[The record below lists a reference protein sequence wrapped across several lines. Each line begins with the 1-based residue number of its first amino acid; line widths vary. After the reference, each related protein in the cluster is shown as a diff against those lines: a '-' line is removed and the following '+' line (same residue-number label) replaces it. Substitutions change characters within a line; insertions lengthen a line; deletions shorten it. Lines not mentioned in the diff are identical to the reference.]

1 MKQNTFIKPLILLLF
16 FSIESLYTQNINLII
31 SSVNKKEATILNKIK
46 YQKKHIDS
54 TSINFEIN
62 KISKYLKK
70 IGYFTNTID
79 SLVKTKN
86 NYSAYFSLNEKIN
99 QSEIYVKLEDQYL
112 FNDFEITNNT
122 IAITIEKLQSILLNI
137 SKKIDLE
144 GKSFSK
150 IQLKNIIIRD
160 KKLFAELSIETSSK
174 RIINKV
180 VVKGYD
186 DFPKSFLK
194 NHFNIR
200 ANSVFNE
207 KKIKS
212 ISEISKNLQFVSEIK
227 TPEVLFTKDSTFLY
241 LYLKKRKNNSF
252 DGLINFATKENG
264 DLLLNGNIDLELN
277 NILNTGEKFKLF
289 WNKIADERQ
298 EFEIALKTPY
308 IFNSKITPEL
318 SFSIYKQDSTFLNTK
333 FDSKIF
339 YNLNT
344 KIKFALTYNSESS
357 INLDKR
363 IENNIENFSN
373 YFLGFQFEF
382 VVPKNDFFFNDKILL
397 KINPSIG
404 ERNLNSNS
412 TNQIKIETTASYIW
426 ELNSRNSIYI
436 KNTNG
441 FLKSNTYLNN
451 ELFRIGGP
459 KSIRGFNEQSIF
471 VNQYNILN
479 LEYRFLT
486 SEKSYLYTITDFA
499 KTVTLE
505 NTKNLTS
512 LGLGFLFINKNSLIN
527 ISSSIGR
534 NEGEKFDFKKAKLLV
549 SWKKFF

>member
-16 FSIESLYTQNINLII
+16 FSIESLYTQRINLKI
-31 SSVNKKEATILNKIK
+31 SSVNKNEVTILNKIK

-62 KISKYLKK
+62 KISKYLKN

-99 QSEIYVKLEDQYL
+99 QSEIYVKLKDQYL
-112 FNDFEITNNT
+112 FNGFEFTNNT
-122 IAITIEKLQSILLNI
+122 INITIEKLQSILLNI

-150 IQLKNIIIRD
+150 IQLKNIKIKD
-160 KKLFAELSIETSSK
+160 KKLFAELSIEASSK

-373 YFLGFQFEF
+373 YFIGFQFEF
-382 VVPKNDFFFNDKILL
+382 VVPKNDFFFNNKILL

>member
-1 MKQNTFIKPLILLLF
+1 LKQNTFIKPLILLLF
-16 FSIESLYTQNINLII
+16 FSIESLYTQKINLKI
-31 SSVNKKEATILNKIK
+31 SSVNKNEVTILNKIK

-99 QSEIYVKLEDQYL
+99 QSEIYVKLKDQYL
-112 FNDFEITNNT
+112 FNGFEFTNNT
-122 IAITIEKLQSILLNI
+122 INITIEKLQSILLNI

-150 IQLKNIIIRD
+150 IQLKNIKIKD
-160 KKLFAELSIETSSK
+160 KKLFAELSIEASSK

-207 KKIKS
+207 KKIKN

-289 WNKIADERQ
+289 WNKIEDERQ

-373 YFLGFQFEF
+373 YFIGFQFEF

-471 VNQYNILN
+471 VDQYIMIN
-479 LEYRFLT
+479 LEYRFFT

-499 KTVTLE
+499 KTATLE
-505 NTKNLTS
+505 NTKNLNS

-527 ISSSIGR
+527 INSSIAR
-534 NEGEKFDFKKAKLLV
+534 NEGDKFDFKNAKLLV
-549 SWKKFF
+549 NWKTFF

>member
-1 MKQNTFIKPLILLLF
+1 LKQNTFIKPLILLLF
-16 FSIESLYTQNINLII
+16 FSIESLYTQNINLKI
-31 SSVNKKEATILNKIK
+31 SSLNKNEATILNKIK
-46 YQKKHIDS
+46 YQKNHIDS

-62 KISKYLKK
+62 KISKYLKN

-99 QSEIYVKLEDQYL
+99 QSEIYVKLKDQYL
-112 FNDFEITNNT
+112 FSGFEFTNNT
-122 IAITIEKLQSILLNI
+122 INISIEKLQSILLNI

-150 IQLKNIIIRD
+150 IQLKNIKIKE
-160 KKLFAELSIETSSK
+160 KKLFAKLSIEASSK

-289 WNKIADERQ
+289 WNKIANERQ

-451 ELFRIGGP
+451 ELFRMGGP

-471 VNQYNILN
+471 VDQYIMIN
-479 LEYRFLT
+479 LEYRFFT

-499 KTVTLE
+499 KTGTLE
-505 NTKNLTS
+505 NTKNLNS

-527 ISSSIGR
+527 INSSIGR
-534 NEGEKFDFKKAKLLV
+534 NEGDKFDFKNAKLLV
-549 SWKKFF
+549 NWKTFF

>member
-1 MKQNTFIKPLILLLF
+1 MKQKTFIKPLILLLF
-16 FSIESLYTQNINLII
+16 FSIESLYTQKINLKI
-31 SSVNKKEATILNKIK
+31 SSVNKNEVTILNKIK
-46 YQKKHIDS
+46 YQKKHIDT

-62 KISKYLKK
+62 KISKYLKN

-86 NYSAYFSLNEKIN
+86 NYLAYFSLNEKIN
-99 QSEIYVKLEDQYL
+99 QSEIYVKLKDQYL
-112 FNDFEITNNT
+112 FNGFEFTNNT
-122 IAITIEKLQSILLNI
+122 INIAIEKLQSILLNI

-150 IQLKNIIIRD
+150 IQLKNIKIKD
-160 KKLFAELSIETSSK
+160 KKLFAELSIEASSK

-194 NHFNIR
+194 NHYKIKI
-200 ANSVFNE
+200 NSVFNE

-212 ISEISKNLQFVSEIK
+212 ISEISKNLQIVSEIK

-441 FLKSNTYLNN
+441 FFKSNTYLNN

-471 VNQYNILN
+471 VDQYIMIN

-499 KTVTLE
+499 KTATLE
-505 NTKNLTS
+505 NTKNLNS

-534 NEGEKFDFKKAKLLV
+534 NESEKFDFKNAKLLV

>member
-16 FSIESLYTQNINLII
+16 FSIESLYTQKINLKI
-31 SSVNKKEATILNKIK
+31 SSVNKNEVTILNKIK
-46 YQKKHIDS
+46 YQKKHIDT

-99 QSEIYVKLEDQYL
+99 QSEIYVKLKDQYL
-112 FNDFEITNNT
+112 FNGFEFTNNT
-122 IAITIEKLQSILLNI
+122 INITIEKLQSILLNI

-150 IQLKNIIIRD
+150 IQLKNIKIKN
-160 KKLFAELSIETSSK
+160 KKLFAELSIEASSK

-207 KKIKS
+207 KKIKN

-373 YFLGFQFEF
+373 YFLGFQFDF

-471 VNQYNILN
+471 VDQYIMIN
-479 LEYRFLT
+479 LEYRFFT

-499 KTVTLE
+499 KTGTLE
-505 NTKNLTS
+505 NTKNLNS

-527 ISSSIGR
+527 INSSIGR
-534 NEGEKFDFKKAKLLV
+534 NEGDKFDFKNAKLLV
-549 SWKKFF
+549 NWKTFF

>member
-16 FSIESLYTQNINLII
+16 FSIESLYTQRINLKI
-31 SSVNKKEATILNKIK
+31 SSVNKNEVTILNKIK
-46 YQKKHIDS
+46 YQKKHIDT

-62 KISKYLKK
+62 KISKYLKN

-99 QSEIYVKLEDQYL
+99 QSEIYVKLKDQYL
-112 FNDFEITNNT
+112 FNGFEFTNNT
-122 IAITIEKLQSILLNI
+122 INIAIEKLQSILLNI

-150 IQLKNIIIRD
+150 IQLKNIKIKD
-160 KKLFAELSIETSSK
+160 KKLFAELSIEASSK

-212 ISEISKNLQFVSEIK
+212 ISEISKNLQIVSEIK

-277 NILNTGEKFKLF
+277 NILNTGEKFNLF

-373 YFLGFQFEF
+373 YFIGFQFEF
-382 VVPKNDFFFNDKILL
+382 VVPKNDFFFNNKILL

>member
-1 MKQNTFIKPLILLLF
+1 LKQKTFIKPLILLLF
-16 FSIESLYTQNINLII
+16 FSIESLYTQKINLKI
-31 SSVNKKEATILNKIK
+31 SSVNKNEVTILNKIK
-46 YQKKHIDS
+46 YQKKHIDT

-62 KISKYLKK
+62 KISKYLKN

-86 NYSAYFSLNEKIN
+86 NYLAYFSLNEKIN
-99 QSEIYVKLEDQYL
+99 QSEIYVKLKDQYL
-112 FNDFEITNNT
+112 FNGFEFTNNT
-122 IAITIEKLQSILLNI
+122 INIAIEKLQSILLNI

-150 IQLKNIIIRD
+150 IQLKNIKIKD
-160 KKLFAELSIETSSK
+160 KKLFAELSIEASSK

-194 NHFNIR
+194 NHYKIKI
-200 ANSVFNE
+200 NSVFNE

-212 ISEISKNLQFVSEIK
+212 ISEISKNLQIVSEIK

-441 FLKSNTYLNN
+441 FFKSNTYLNN

-471 VNQYNILN
+471 VDQYIMIN

-499 KTVTLE
+499 KTATLE
-505 NTKNLTS
+505 NTKNLNS

-534 NEGEKFDFKKAKLLV
+534 NESEKFDFKNAKLLV

>member
-1 MKQNTFIKPLILLLF
+1 MKN
-16 FSIESLYTQNINLII
+16 
-31 SSVNKKEATILNKIK
+31 
-46 YQKKHIDS
+46 
-54 TSINFEIN
+54 
-62 KISKYLKK
+62 

-99 QSEIYVKLEDQYL
+99 QSEIYVKLKDQYL
-112 FNDFEITNNT
+112 FNGFQFTNNT
-122 IAITIEKLQSILLNI
+122 INITIEKLQSLLLNI

-150 IQLKNIIIRD
+150 IQLNNIKIKD
-160 KKLFAELSIETSSK
+160 KILFAELLIEASSK

-194 NHFNIR
+194 NHFKIKP
-200 ANSVFNE
+200 NSVFNE

-212 ISEISKNLQFVSEIK
+212 ISETSKNLQFVSEIK

-339 YNLNT
+339 YILNT
-344 KIKFALTYNSESS
+344 KVKLALTYNSESS
-357 INLDKR
+357 INLDKS

-373 YFLGFQFEF
+373 YFLGFQFDF
-382 VVPKNDFFFNDKILL
+382 VVQKNDFFFNDKILL
-397 KINPSIG
+397 KINPSFG

-426 ELNSRNSIYI
+426 DLNSRNSIYI

-471 VNQYNILN
+471 VNKYIMFN

-505 NTKNLTS
+505 NTKNLNS

-534 NEGEKFDFKKAKLLV
+534 NESEKFDFKKVKLIV
-549 SWKKFF
+549 NWKTYF

>member
-16 FSIESLYTQNINLII
+16 FSIESLYTQNINLKI
-31 SSVNKKEATILNKIK
+31 SSVNKNEVTILNKIK

-62 KISKYLKK
+62 KISKYLKN

-99 QSEIYVKLEDQYL
+99 QSEIYVKLKDQYL
-112 FNDFEITNNT
+112 FNGFEFTNNT
-122 IAITIEKLQSILLNI
+122 INITIEKLQSILLNI

-150 IQLKNIIIRD
+150 IQLKNIKIKD
-160 KKLFAELSIETSSK
+160 KKLFAELSIEASSK

-194 NHFNIR
+194 NHFNIK

-308 IFNSKITPEL
+308 IFKSKITPEL

-373 YFLGFQFEF
+373 YFLGFQFDF
-382 VVPKNDFFFNDKILL
+382 VVQKNDFFFNDKILL
-397 KINPSIG
+397 KINPSFG

-471 VNQYNILN
+471 VNQYIMFN

-499 KTVTLE
+499 KTATLE
-505 NTKNLTS
+505 NTKNLNS

-534 NEGEKFDFKKAKLLV
+534 NESEKFDFKNVKLLV
-549 SWKKFF
+549 SWKTYF

>member
-16 FSIESLYTQNINLII
+16 FSIESLYTQRINLKI
-31 SSVNKKEATILNKIK
+31 SSVNKNEVTILNKIK

-150 IQLKNIIIRD
+150 IQLKNIKIKD
-160 KKLFAELSIETSSK
+160 KKLFAELSIEASSK

-207 KKIKS
+207 KKIKN

-373 YFLGFQFEF
+373 YFLGFQFDF

-471 VNQYNILN
+471 VDQYIMIN
-479 LEYRFLT
+479 LEYRFFT

-499 KTVTLE
+499 KTATLE
-505 NTKNLTS
+505 NTKNLNS

-527 ISSSIGR
+527 INSSIGR
-534 NEGEKFDFKKAKLLV
+534 NEGDKFDFKNAKLLV
-549 SWKKFF
+549 NWKTFF

>member
-1 MKQNTFIKPLILLLF
+1 MKQKTFIKPLILLLF
-16 FSIESLYTQNINLII
+16 FSIESLYTQKINLKI
-31 SSVNKKEATILNKIK
+31 SSVNKNEVTILNKIK

-62 KISKYLKK
+62 KISKYLKN

-99 QSEIYVKLEDQYL
+99 QSEIYVKLKDQYL
-112 FNDFEITNNT
+112 FNGFEFTNNT
-122 IAITIEKLQSILLNI
+122 INITIEKLQSILLNI

-499 KTVTLE
+499 KTATLE
-505 NTKNLTS
+505 NTKNLNS

-534 NEGEKFDFKKAKLLV
+534 NESEKFDFKNAKLLV

>member
-16 FSIESLYTQNINLII
+16 FSIESLYTQNINLKI
-31 SSVNKKEATILNKIK
+31 SSVNKNEVTILNKIK
-46 YQKKHIDS
+46 YQKKHIDT

-86 NYSAYFSLNEKIN
+86 NYSAYFSLNDKIN
-99 QSEIYVKLEDQYL
+99 ESKIYVELKDQYL

-122 IAITIEKLQSILLNI
+122 INITIEKLQSILLNV
-137 SKKIDLE
+137 SKKLDLE

-150 IQLKNIIIRD
+150 IQLKNINIID
-160 KKLFAELSIETSSK
+160 KKLFAELSIEASSK

-194 NHFNIR
+194 NHFNIK
-200 ANSVFNE
+200 ANLVFNE
-207 KKIKS
+207 KKIKN

-289 WNKIADERQ
+289 WNKISDERQ

-344 KIKFALTYNSESS
+344 KIKLALTYNSESS
-357 INLDKR
+357 INLDKS

-373 YFLGFQFEF
+373 YFLGFQFDF
-382 VVPKNDFFFNDKILL
+382 VVKKNDFFFNDKILL
-397 KINPSIG
+397 KINPSFG
-404 ERNLNSNS
+404 KRTLNSNS
-412 TNQIKIETTASYIW
+412 TNQIKIETSASYIW
-426 ELNSRNSIYI
+426 DLNSRNSIYI
-436 KNTNG
+436 KNTNV

-451 ELFRIGGP
+451 ELFRIGGS

-471 VNQYNILN
+471 VDQYIMFN

-486 SEKSYLYTITDFA
+486 SKKSYLYTITDFA
-499 KTVTLE
+499 KTATLG

-512 LGLGFLFINKNSLIN
+512 LGLGFQFINKNSLIN

-534 NEGEKFDFKKAKLLV
+534 NESEKFDFKNVKLIIN
-549 SWKKFF
+549 WKTYF

>member
-1 MKQNTFIKPLILLLF
+1 MKQKTFIKPLILLLF
-16 FSIESLYTQNINLII
+16 FSIESLYTQNINLKI
-31 SSVNKKEATILNKIK
+31 SSVNKNEVTILNKIK
-46 YQKKHIDS
+46 YQKNHIDS

-62 KISKYLKK
+62 KISKYLKN

-99 QSEIYVKLEDQYL
+99 QSEIYVKLKDQYL
-112 FNDFEITNNT
+112 FNGFQFTNNT
-122 IAITIEKLQSILLNI
+122 INITIEKLQSLLLNI

-150 IQLKNIIIRD
+150 IQLNNIKIKD
-160 KKLFAELSIETSSK
+160 KILFAELLIEASSK

-194 NHFNIR
+194 NHFKIKP
-200 ANSVFNE
+200 NSVFNE

-212 ISEISKNLQFVSEIK
+212 ISETSKNLQFVSEIK

-339 YNLNT
+339 YILNT
-344 KIKFALTYNSESS
+344 KVKLALTYNSESS
-357 INLDKR
+357 INLDKS

-373 YFLGFQFEF
+373 YFLGFQFDF
-382 VVPKNDFFFNDKILL
+382 VVQKNDFFFNDKILL
-397 KINPSIG
+397 KINPSFG

-426 ELNSRNSIYI
+426 DLNSRNSIYI

-471 VNQYNILN
+471 VNKYIMFN

-505 NTKNLTS
+505 NTKNLNS

-534 NEGEKFDFKKAKLLV
+534 NESEKFDFKKVKLIV
-549 SWKKFF
+549 NWKTYF

>member
-1 MKQNTFIKPLILLLF
+1 MKQNIFIKPLILLLF
-16 FSIESLYTQNINLII
+16 FSIESLYTQRINLKI
-31 SSVNKKEATILNKIK
+31 SSVNKNEVTILNKIK

-62 KISKYLKK
+62 KISKYLKN

-99 QSEIYVKLEDQYL
+99 QSEIYVKLKDQYL
-112 FNDFEITNNT
+112 FNGFEFTNNT
-122 IAITIEKLQSILLNI
+122 INISIEKLQSTLLNI
-137 SKKIDLE
+137 SKNIDLE

-150 IQLKNIIIRD
+150 IQLKNIKIKD

-241 LYLKKRKNNSF
+241 VYLKKRKNNSF

-308 IFNSKITPEL
+308 IFKSKITPEL

-373 YFLGFQFEF
+373 YFLGFQFDF
-382 VVPKNDFFFNDKILL
+382 VVQKNDFFFNDKILL
-397 KINPSIG
+397 KINPSFG
-404 ERNLNSNS
+404 ERNLNSSS

-426 ELNSRNSIYI
+426 ELNSRNSFYI

-471 VNQYNILN
+471 VNKYIMFN

-499 KTVTLE
+499 KTATLE
-505 NTKNLTS
+505 NTKNLNS

-534 NEGEKFDFKKAKLLV
+534 NESEKFDFKNAKLLV
-549 SWKKFF
+549 SWKKSF

>member
-1 MKQNTFIKPLILLLF
+1 LKQKTFIKPLILLLF
-16 FSIESLYTQNINLII
+16 FSIESLYTQNINLKI
-31 SSVNKKEATILNKIK
+31 SSVNKNEVTILNKIK
-46 YQKKHIDS
+46 YQKNHIDS

-62 KISKYLKK
+62 KISKYLKN

-99 QSEIYVKLEDQYL
+99 QSEIYVKLKDQYL
-112 FNDFEITNNT
+112 FNGFQFTNNT
-122 IAITIEKLQSILLNI
+122 INITIEKLQSLLLNI

-150 IQLKNIIIRD
+150 IQLNNIKIKD
-160 KKLFAELSIETSSK
+160 KILFAELLIEASSK

-194 NHFNIR
+194 NHFKIKP
-200 ANSVFNE
+200 NSVFNE

-212 ISEISKNLQFVSEIK
+212 ISETSKNLQFVSEIK

-339 YNLNT
+339 YILNT
-344 KIKFALTYNSESS
+344 KVKLALTYNSESS
-357 INLDKR
+357 INLDKS

-373 YFLGFQFEF
+373 YFLGFQFDF
-382 VVPKNDFFFNDKILL
+382 VVQKNDFFFNDKILL
-397 KINPSIG
+397 KINPSFG

-426 ELNSRNSIYI
+426 DLNSRNSIYI

-471 VNQYNILN
+471 VNKYIMFN

-505 NTKNLTS
+505 NTKNLNS

-534 NEGEKFDFKKAKLLV
+534 NESEKFDFKKVKLIV
-549 SWKKFF
+549 NWKTYF

>member
-1 MKQNTFIKPLILLLF
+1 MKQKTFIKPLILLLF
-16 FSIESLYTQNINLII
+16 FSIESLYTQKINLKI
-31 SSVNKKEATILNKIK
+31 SSVNKNEVTILNKIK
-46 YQKKHIDS
+46 YQKKHIDT

-62 KISKYLKK
+62 KISKYLKN

-86 NYSAYFSLNEKIN
+86 NYLAYFSLNEKIN
-99 QSEIYVKLEDQYL
+99 QSEIYVKLKDQYL
-112 FNDFEITNNT
+112 FSGFEFTNNT
-122 IAITIEKLQSILLNI
+122 INIAIEKLQSILLNI

-150 IQLKNIIIRD
+150 IQLKNIKIKD
-160 KKLFAELSIETSSK
+160 KKLFAELSIEASSK

-194 NHFNIR
+194 NHYKIKI
-200 ANSVFNE
+200 NSVFNE

-212 ISEISKNLQFVSEIK
+212 ISEISKNLQIVSEIK

-382 VVPKNDFFFNDKILL
+382 VVPKNDFFFNNKILL

-441 FLKSNTYLNN
+441 FFKSNTYLNN

-471 VNQYNILN
+471 VDQYIMIN

-499 KTVTLE
+499 KTATLE
-505 NTKNLTS
+505 NTKNLNS

-534 NEGEKFDFKKAKLLV
+534 NESEKFDFKNAKLLV